1 MLMKILS
8 ILYNNLRR
16 ISIPASTNFS
26 TFVINFSI
34 ALILLLFD
42 SMHN

>member
-16 ISIPASTNFS
+16 ISISAST
-26 TFVINFSI
+26 NFSI